1 MSIILKYILKNIWE
15 KKFRTFLIV
24 ISITSSAALFF
35 ASSAIAG
42 TMTLMYENQLRMQTG
57 QAALL
62 IRAGEQSPSRYF
74 RIAADPVE
82 GVALTAGEVSMGGV
96 YTVPRNGG
104 NGESAMAQTAQL
116 HIRGFQLEEL
126 EQFNPVNF
134 RQIAAGVPFE
144 GNHIILSQLFAD
156 KYSFETGD
164 VIHLE
169 IEGALR
175 RLVVWGI
182 ARPTGIFRDS
192 PQSETRTAIVP
203 LGYAASLAGSPG
215 SVSTGY
221 VVLTPG
227 AQEADVQARLET
239 VYPRC
244 EVQPPFT
251 AGDISGMLDTIIMPF
266 FLMTT
271 MVLFISVFIIY
282 STFKVITVE
291 RLPVIG
297 TFRSIGATKQTT
309 DRVLLG
315 ESLAYG
321 IIGGLLGLGAG
332 IGILYVM
339 TAILANDPWSGQMDF
354 SMEFGPGQLAAA
366 FFLAVV
372 VSLVS
377 SWIPIRRVSKIPI
390 KDLVLNLVEGH
401 SSRKR
406 WKSVAA
412 VVLLLFGTLA
422 PRLAP
427 HSLSLPASV
436 LGIFATITGVVMA
449 VPLLTKGFLFLFG
462 HFYGMIFGN
471 EGVLA
476 VKNLKDNKNILNN
489 ITLLTIGIAV
499 LLMIN
504 TISYSVGVEVLNA
517 YRDWQ
522 FDLMVSVSQS
532 DRSTEQSL
540 RAVPGVAS
548 TYAAR
553 EQWGEITV
561 SSHDYPLRYLQG
573 IDPVT
578 YRDYVAFRPLNGADQ
593 DELLNRLSEGRYL
606 IAASMMQ
613 KALQLK
619 VGDVLTLDMPAGP
632 KEYQVIG
639 FYDSLMMNGSNAM
652 IHQQYYRT
660 DMGSRFVDTYFVR
673 IEEGAAADQVL
684 ASIQSKFQRRGVWG
698 QTLQT
703 LEDMNTEANNQFFM
717 ILKGFSI
724 LAMAIGVFGVFNNYV
739 ISFIERR
746 RSLAIMKSVGM
757 SRRQVIKMIFAEA
770 VTGGCIAGAVG
781 VMGAILMLLGVPY
794 LMDATNVPI
803 AIHFVNSFFLTAI
816 QGGIIIAVLASV
828 SPALKNARMNIV
840 EAIKYE

>member
-42 TMTLMYENQLRMQTG
+42 TMTVMYENQMRMQTG
-57 QAALL
+57 QASLL
-62 IRAGEQSPSRYF
+62 IRADDQSPSRMF
-74 RIAADPVE
+74 RIAADDVE
-82 GVALTAGEVSMGGV
+82 GVALTAGEVSMGGL

-104 NGESAMAQTAQL
+104 ESAHSQTAQL
-116 HIRGFQLEEL
+116 QIRGFKLEDL
-126 EQFNPVNF
+126 EAFNPILF
-134 RQIAAGVPFE
+134 QQKALGRDFA
-144 GNHIILSQLFAD
+144 GNHIILSQRFAD
-156 KYSFETGD
+156 QYGFQTGD
-164 VIHLE
+164 VIDLE
-169 IEGALR
+169 IQGSDR

-192 PQSETRTAIVP
+192 PQAQTLTAVVP
-203 LGYAASLAGSPG
+203 LGYAASLSGVQG
-215 SVSTGY
+215 SVNTAY
-221 VVLTPG
+221 VVLTP
-227 AQEADVQARLET
+227 EADEVQVQARLSSIYSRYD
-239 VYPRC
+239 VS
-244 EVQPPFT
+244 PPFSP
-251 AGDISGMLDTIIMPF
+251 GDIAGMLDTIIMPF

-297 TFRSIGATKQTT
+297 TFRSIGATRKTT
-309 DRVLLG
+309 DAVLLG
-315 ESLAYG
+315 ESLVYG
-321 IIGGLLGLGAG
+321 VLGGLLGLGAG
-332 IGILYVM
+332 IGILYGM
-339 TAILANDPWSGQMDF
+339 TSILANDPWSGQMDF
-354 SMEFGPGQLAAA
+354 SMKFGPGHLTSA
-366 FFLAVV
+366 FILAVC
-372 VSLVS
+372 VSVIS
-377 SWIPIRRVSKIPI
+377 SWIPIARVSKIPI
-390 KDLVLNLVEGH
+390 KELVLNLVDNH
-401 SSRKR
+401 SRRKT
-406 WKSVAA
+406 WKSVTA
-412 VVLLLFGTLA
+412 VLLLLFGTLA
-422 PRLAP
+422 PRFAP
-427 HSLSLPASV
+427 HVLALPASA

-449 VPLLTKGFLFLFG
+449 VPLLTSIFLFFFG
-462 HFYGMIFGN
+462 HLYGLIFGN
-471 EGVLA
+471 EGILA

-522 FDLMVSVSQS
+522 FDLMVSISQA

-553 EQWGEITV
+553 EQWGEVTV

-573 IDPVT
+573 IDPLT
-578 YRDYVAFRPLNGADQ
+578 YRNFITFRPLDGSDA
-593 DELLNRLSEGRYL
+593 DELLAKLGEGRY
-606 IAASMMQ
+606 IIPASMMQ
-613 KALQLK
+613 KTLQLE
-619 VGDVLTLDMPAGP
+619 VGDTLTLEMPVGP

-639 FYDSLMMNGSNAM
+639 FYDSMMMNGSNAI
-652 IHQQYYRT
+652 IHQQYYRS
-660 DMGSRFVDTYFVR
+660 DMGNRFIDNYFVR
-673 IEEGAAADQVL
+673 IDKGAEADQVL
-684 ASIQSKFQRRGVWG
+684 ADIRSKFQRRGVWG
-698 QTLQT
+698 QTNQAM
-703 LEDMNTEANNQFFM
+703 EDMNIKSNNQFFV
-717 ILKGFSI
+717 ILKGFSL
-724 LAMAIGVFGVFNNYV
+724 LAMVIGVFGVFNNYV

-770 VTGGCIAGAVG
+770 ITGGCIAGAVG
-781 VMGAILMLLGVPY
+781 VLGAILMLLGVPY

-803 AIHFVNSFFLTAI
+803 GIHFVNSFFVTAI
-816 QGGIIIAVLASV
+816 QGGMLIAVLASL